1 MLEKKATRVAF
12 GAVSNPDFTF
22 PPAPCGWL
30 AVLWVVA
37 RVYEASFM
45 MMDVVLRRRCS
56 GKFIL
61 EGGQVRGAS
70 NNGGPPI
77 FAQLSTASYAHNLTL
92 VCPSLRYDAGLD
104 HGQHVAG
111 AAYFFFLSP
120 CLPGVLARTFS
131 SCVHRLFGACRSCP
145 ISPAEW

>member
-1 MLEKKATRVAF
+1 
-12 GAVSNPDFTF
+12 
-22 PPAPCGWL
+22 
-30 AVLWVVA
+30 
-37 RVYEASFM
+37 M

-77 FAQLSTASYAHNLTL
+77 FAQLTTASYAHNLTL

-131 SCVHRLFGACRSCP
+131 SYVHRLFGASRSCP
-145 ISPAEW
+145 IAPAEW